1 MDLPTIYQLTKEKKP
16 DDFMGKIVYIYDL
29 LEMDPVVPKT
39 WVSIFGSAIKKWV

>member
-29 LEMDPVVPKT
+29 EVDPVPKT
-39 WVSIFGSAIKKWV
+39 WV